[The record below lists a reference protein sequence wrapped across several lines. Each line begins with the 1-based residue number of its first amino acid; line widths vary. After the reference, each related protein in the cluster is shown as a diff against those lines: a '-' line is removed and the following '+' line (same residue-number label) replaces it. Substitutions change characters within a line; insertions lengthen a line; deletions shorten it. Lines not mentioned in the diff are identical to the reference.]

1 MAKRTKKTKRT
12 SPAPKGM
19 KLKATKPGPQKKCAK
34 NSFRFVEPP
43 GRPEVRIVLC
53 CPVGKWKPKSKVK
66 TADGRTVVGK
76 CEPGLKVHAKKYYG
90 KKGR

>member
-1 MAKRTKKTKRT
+1 MAAKKKSAPRRV

-34 NSFRFVEPP
+34 NSYRFVEPP

-53 CPVGKWKPKSKVK
+53 CPVGKWKPKSKVTTK
-66 TADGRTVVGK
+66 DGRTVAGK
-76 CEPGLKVHAKKYYG
+76 CTDGLKVHARKHY
-90 KKGR
+90 KKGK